1 MLNYQRVSDSIVL
14 LYLLKYIIVLYGGCF
29 VCWTLRLPVVGR
41 PSRDIKG
48 SSGTRVVGW
57 RWLEMR
63 RHSTHVDRHSRH
75 PSSSLLE
82 IMEAAWGDVST
93 DGDSLNVCWLKCIM
107 MYHMIHGICE
117 HAQRTSSLRMCNMLY
132 ENDACILHTHILIC
146 SRYLSRRQSEIIQH
160 RTCHLEA
167 VWACMDNLILWFFSH
182 WNSLPS
188 WTELEQEPSNR
199 LTLCWGY
206 FTWKQHLGN
215 TFLTCLL

>member
-1 MLNYQRVSDSIVL
+1 
-14 LYLLKYIIVLYGGCF
+14 
-29 VCWTLRLPVVGR
+29 
-41 PSRDIKG
+41 
-48 SSGTRVVGW
+48 
-57 RWLEMR
+57 
-63 RHSTHVDRHSRH
+63 
-75 PSSSLLE
+75 
-82 IMEAAWGDVST
+82 
-93 DGDSLNVCWLKCIM
+93 

-117 HAQRTSSLRMCNMLY
+117 HAQRISSPRMCNMLY

-188 WTELEQEPSNR
+188 WTELAQEPSNR
-199 LTLCWGY
+199 LILCWGY

-215 TFLTCLL
+215 TFLTCLYPWEAPFQMTGDSFSWKMSEYAFQWFQGFEGFHVILQRDTESENVS